1 MQTSTSLTH
10 SIIHQFLNQN
20 DIIRKTCKG
29 SRPPFAHL
37 RVICSSAPRHTR
49 TRGAAPAL
57 SAALAKD
64 FGVDR
69 GPCIGSCMLHLH
81 VACISAFACM
91 YSSAVHT
98 GTYLLSA
105 GQEQERQG
113 KAASRISL
121 LRLAT
126 CGLPCGY
133 ADGCVVKVEV
143 V

>member
-57 SAALAKD
+57 SAALAED

-69 GPCIGSCMLHLH
+69 GPCIGSCMLHCMLH
-81 VACISAFACM
+81 VFLHLLACIFCSTHRYVLCLQGR
-91 YSSAVHT
+91 S
-98 GTYLLSA
+98 
-105 GQEQERQG
+105 RKG
-113 KAASRISL
+113 KAR
-121 LRLAT
+121 LRSHLAVAA
-126 CGLPCGY
+126 CDLRSVCGY
-133 ADGCVVKVEV
+133 ADGCVVKVKV

>member
-20 DIIRKTCKG
+20 DITRKTCKG

-57 SAALAKD
+57 SAALAED

-91 YSSAVHT
+91 YFSAVHT
-98 GTYLLSA
+98 GTYSVCRAEA
-105 GQEQERQG
+105 GKARQG
-113 KAASRISL
+113 CARISL
-121 LRLAT
+121 LRLAA
-126 CGLPCGY
+126 CGLPAGTPM
-133 ADGCVVKVEV
+133 DVVKVKV